1 MPTYISLE
9 NYNIMRHTM
18 GRAPT
23 HPKRLLI
30 AVTSEFLAAVDNW
43 RARQPG
49 VPNRSEAVRYLVEVA
64 ALHDWSISILFERA
78 NALFNCASMTCR

>member
-1 MPTYISLE
+1 
-9 NYNIMRHTM
+9 MRHAM

-43 RARQPG
+43 RAKQPG
-49 VPNRSEAVRYLVEVA
+49 LPNRSEAVRYLVEVG
-64 ALHDWSISILFERA
+64 IK
-78 NALFNCASMTCR
+78 ASTPKPPAKKRTPR